1 MGLATAVAAVE
12 VAVAMAVLYYRTRG
26 NAQLV
31 SDEPAR

>member
-12 VAVAMAVLYYRTRG
+12 VVVAIAVLYYRTRG

-31 SDEPAR
+31 SGKPAR